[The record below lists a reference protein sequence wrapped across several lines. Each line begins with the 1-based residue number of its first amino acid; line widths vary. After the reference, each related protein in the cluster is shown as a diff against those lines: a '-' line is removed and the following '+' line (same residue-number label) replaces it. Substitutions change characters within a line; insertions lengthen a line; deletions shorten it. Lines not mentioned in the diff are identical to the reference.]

1 LSKTEQKTK
10 KKEKRKERK
19 NEKKAKKNKAKKK
32 ERKKE
37 EKERKKEEN
46 KKKKKG
52 KKRKKEKKRKKKKK
66 KKNVR
71 CFGER
76 AVRWLEGRGSSG
88 PDRAK
93 RQGARSELRVGSFFR
108 PGVFGTRADSDS
120 ARDRAHARRVR
131 KAEL

>member
-1 LSKTEQKTK
+1 LSKTEQKRK
-10 KKEKRKERK
+10 KKKKGKKGKER
-19 NEKKAKKNKAKKK
+19 
-32 ERKKE
+32 RKT
-37 EKERKKEEN
+37 
-46 KKKKKG
+46 KKG
-52 KKRKKEKKRKKKKK
+52 KKRKKEKKKKKEKNEKRKKKEKK
-66 KKNVR
+66 RKKENVR

-76 AVRWLEGRGSSG
+76 AVRWLERRGSSG

-120 ARDRAHARRVR
+120 ARDWAHARRVR